1 MVNIVVVVLGVAR
14 PRLLARGSSLRSC
27 MALLLRARLL
37 RERLLSLG
45 HQDALAHFVLVVENL
60 LLVGLDGLLLG
71 IKLAK

>member
-1 MVNIVVVVLGVAR
+1 
-14 PRLLARGSSLRSC
+14 